1 MCKQGRSQHRAT
13 AAKINDCRNKNFKL
27 FFGFSDPRFNSCL
40 SLTTLY
46 SVRVANLVSENK
58 SAYTFS
64 LFKENVYSNGI
75 ICYSQPKNQPKNTW
89 SCAYRPVIKPDFHFT
104 IDGDFIVIFGENEV
118 KSYCRSD

>member
-13 AAKINDCRNKNFKL
+13 AAKINDCRNKNLKL
-27 FFGFSDPRFNSCL
+27 YFGFSDPLFNSCL

-75 ICYSQPKNQPKNTW
+75 ICYSPCVFNEYKLKNKN
-89 SCAYRPVIKPDFHFT
+89 SSS
-104 IDGDFIVIFGENEV
+104 IFKLFGWG
-118 KSYCRSD
+118 SA